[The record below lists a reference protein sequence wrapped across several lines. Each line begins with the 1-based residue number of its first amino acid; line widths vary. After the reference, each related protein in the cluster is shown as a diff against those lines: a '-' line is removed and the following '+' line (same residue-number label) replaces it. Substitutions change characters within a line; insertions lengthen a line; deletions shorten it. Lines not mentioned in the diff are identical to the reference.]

1 MKEIIE
7 FFKDFSYVI
16 LAIIIFF
23 VILIS
28 MFSFISI
35 LTIFCMLPI
44 ILCVSLQNINYILLY
59 VVFGVP
65 ILVYLFKNAY

>member
-7 FFKDFSYVI
+7 FFKEFSYVI

-35 LTIFCMLPI
+35 LIVFCMLPI

-65 ILVYLFKNAY
+65 ILVYLFKNVY